1 MTLPDTSTAANQT
14 AGPYWDAAGW
24 CSFGR
29 QARCTRLMYRFA
41 QTKLYANRL
50 VEPGKQTASYIG
62 PRASV
67 ARLTWPPAPDR
78 QEGSQGAPI
87 DRRQYAVRR

>member
-50 VEPGKQTASYIG
+50 VETKETDRIVY
-62 PRASV
+62 RALH
-67 ARLTWPPAPDR
+67 AC
-78 QEGSQGAPI
+78 GAL
-87 DRRQYAVRR
+87 DLATCA